1 MAYLNETLK
10 VRSFLSRLTGGLPS
24 FSREPRRPVLD
35 PRRLSDH
42 LKRDMGFIDGV
53 PTCKRR

>member
-1 MAYLNETLK
+1 MTYLNEPLK
-10 VRSFLSRLTGGLPS
+10 FRSFLSRLTVALSS

-53 PTCKRR
+53 PTGKRR